1 MPEILYSNKH
11 FGTQE
16 SIVIIAQRSL
26 DFPEQ
31 HTFFGNLRQIDFKF
45 NSVWVEIQSFPKEVQ
60 LDVDELIKVD
70 FIGHPSVQQSNRI
83 ENLHIVS
90 YKNPYNII
98 YNPSAIKDCTNLNV
112 DKIKIGFL
120 IKFQQENK
128 GTITSLDFSLE
139 LKLTKAIPS
148 IRASFKFA
156 TGKPAIRYQN
166 QFCCLGVLNIVND
179 SSCKYAEML
188 AIENTIKYD
197 KVFENDIVIWGSEG
211 EVLESDPYYDVN
223 EGIRTSDQKIQSCLR
238 KTITDSKIII
248 RNIVA
253 KNIVSIPVYID
264 LQRIGNPNEDKLDCS
279 FTINSINLGSGKE
292 TITQIPFVVKRDKQC
307 TQMVVTLNGQ
317 EIESGQSINI
327 GKIKWV
333 KYSAGQAHRWNGIT
347 KVLNLRVANIAE
359 NKSAFENAAV
369 VIKNINI
376 LFESETDSVSKAI
389 SSNVNESTGPI
400 ELFNAPNSYHLIEC
414 KLKHKDIEDIPND
427 VSKVKAF
434 IDFDYIVDPD
444 GIRDEFTEYEHFS
457 STVYFDVETDPG
469 NEWLCIDF
477 GTSATVAAFGDGSEA
492 SNLLDLDAQAESM
505 TSNLPQRMRTP
516 RFEEGTPFL
525 SSNAKFRQGGIFDN
539 NATYSDSF
547 VWLSPTEPQFYND
560 SYILPYI
567 KSLVGYNNLPDT
579 LDYKGLRYKK
589 GGKNNIDFT
598 NVPLSVD
605 EIFTSIYKSL
615 FRDFIL
621 PSIKTSRKLVNKL
634 IISVPN
640 TYTPRH
646 LDYLHN
652 LVINNIPQ
660 IRKNYIWFI
669 SESDAIA
676 SYYITN
682 WVDLNRCRDSLA
694 ITQLSSAGSTEHVL
708 AFDMGAGTLDLTY
721 FSIINN
727 EDDTRNVNILAKIGL
742 NKAGNYL
749 DFLIAE
755 AIIDT
760 HSDLLPA
767 SLLNPD
773 GDPTLLLMAGKLKH
787 FIKQSVKPQLFTK
800 AKLTFSELNGED
812 FQINGNIVTLND
824 VEINLVAIRDHSLI
838 RNFIKEC
845 TADLIENL
853 FVINGYEKHQTPVD
867 TVIFTGR
874 SVQFGDGQDVGIRN
888 SLMNSIKDWNIKPAC
903 QQINISGNDLKT
915 IVSDGALHFA
925 TTYSSE
931 ASAVRILNRNI
942 YASYGILYKDIRGIY
957 QYLELL
963 TPSTK
968 PIREPNLDVNSTNGV
983 YIYEYDTDK
992 FNAQGNSKG
1001 SFVDLRNSPKA
1012 FFVQSYSQDTAR
1024 DWKNNRRELISVM
1037 WDFVSQSAVSSV
1049 KDMNKVPVRIEVN
1062 GDNEM
1067 IFTAGTLTNEPS
1079 APMVINISESD
1090 SFKKSMWPYM

>member
-1 MPEILYSNKH
+1 MPVILFSNKH
-11 FGTQE
+11 FGTLE
-16 SIVIIAQRSL
+16 SNVIIAQRSL
-26 DFPEQ
+26 DFLEQ
-31 HTFFGNLRQIDFKF
+31 HTFFGNLRQIDLNF
-45 NSVWVEIQSFPKEVQ
+45 NSVWIEILSYPKEVQ
-60 LDVDELIKVD
+60 LDVEELLKVD
-70 FIGHPSVQQSNRI
+70 FIGHPTVQQSNRI
-83 ENLHIVS
+83 NNLHIVS

-98 YNPSAIKDCTNLNV
+98 YNPNAIKDCTNLNL
-112 DKIKIGFL
+112 DKIQLGFA

-128 GTITSLDFSLE
+128 GQITSLDFSLE
-139 LKLTKAIPS
+139 LTLTKAVPKVN
-148 IRASFKFA
+148 ASFMFA
-156 TGKPAIRYQN
+156 DGKPTIKFQN
-166 QFCCLGVLNIVND
+166 KFCCLGVLNIAND
-179 SSCKYAEML
+179 SPCKYAEML

-197 KVFENDIVIWGSEG
+197 KVFENDIVIWGNET
-211 EVLESDPYYDVN
+211 EVNESDPYFDVD
-223 EGIRTSDQKIQSCLR
+223 EGIRTSDQKVQSCLR
-238 KTITDSKIII
+238 KTITDSKITL

-253 KNIVSIPVYID
+253 KNTISIPVYID
-264 LQRIGNPNEDKLDCS
+264 LQRIGNPNNDKLECS
-279 FTINSINLGSGKE
+279 FTINCLNLGNGKE
-292 TITQIPFVVKRDKQC
+292 TINHIPFSVQRDKQC
-307 TQMVVTLNGQ
+307 TQMVITLNGQ
-317 EIESGQSINI
+317 EIENGQSINI

-333 KYSAGQAHRWNGIT
+333 KYSAGQSHRWNGIT
-347 KVLNLRVANIAE
+347 KFLNLRITNIAE
-359 NKSAFENAAV
+359 NKSAVENAAV
-369 VIKNINI
+369 VIKDLKI
-376 LFESETDSVSKAI
+376 LFDSETDGVRKAM
-389 SSNVNESTGPI
+389 SSNINESIEPI
-400 ELFNAPNSYHLIEC
+400 ELFNAPNSYLLIER
-414 KLKHKDIEDIPND
+414 KLKHKDIDDIPND
-427 VSKVKAF
+427 VAKVKVY

-444 GIRDEFTEYEHFS
+444 GIRDEFTEYKHFS
-457 STVYFDVETDPG
+457 STAYFDVETDPG

-492 SNLLDLDAQAESM
+492 SNLLDLDAQAESI
-505 TSNLPQRMRTP
+505 TSKLPQRMRTP

-525 SSNAKFRQGGIFDN
+525 SSNAKFRQDGNFEND
-539 NATYSDSF
+539 APYSDSF

-579 LDYKGLRYKK
+579 LDYTGLRYKK
-589 GGKNNIDFT
+589 GGKNNDFT
-598 NVPLSVD
+598 NAPLSVD
-605 EIFTSIYKSL
+605 VIFTAIYKSL

-621 PSIKTSRKLVNKL
+621 PSIKTSCKLVNKL

-640 TYTPRH
+640 SYTPRH
-646 LDYLHN
+646 LDYLHK
-652 LVINNIPQ
+652 VVENNIPQ

-669 SESDAIA
+669 GESDAIA

-682 WVDLNRCRDSLA
+682 WLDLNCCRDSLSVA
-694 ITQLSSAGSTEHVL
+694 QLCSAGSAEYIL

-721 FSIINN
+721 FSIVNN

-749 DFLIAE
+749 DYLIAE

-812 FQINGNIVTLND
+812 VQINGNKVTLND

-853 FVINGYEKHQTPVD
+853 FVINGYEKHQTPID

-874 SVQFGDGQDVGIRN
+874 SVQFGDGQDLGIRN
-888 SLMNSIKDWNIKPAC
+888 SLMNSIKEWNIKPEC
-903 QQINISGNDLKT
+903 QQINISGNELKT

-992 FNAQGNSKG
+992 FNALGNSKG

-1012 FFVQSYSQDTAR
+1012 FFVQTYSQDTAR

-1037 WDFVSQSAVSSV
+1037 WEFVSQSAVSSV
-1049 KDMNKVPVRIEVN
+1049 RDMNKIPVRIEVN
-1062 GDNEM
+1062 EENEM

-1079 APMVINISESD
+1079 APMVININESD